1 MLHICDRIINL
12 INMENEK
19 ELNARILSLTELI
32 QEKYPE
38 ILKYLDEMPLTIPD
52 QKKPKINVQTLSNY
66 YDSLHNL
73 LKKHLV
79 ETANKE

>member
-1 MLHICDRIINL
+1 
-12 INMENEK
+12 MENEK

-38 ILKYLDEMPLTIPD
+38 ILKFLDEMPLTIPD
-52 QKKPKINVQTLSNY
+52 QRRPKINVHTLKNY
-66 YDSLHNL
+66 YDSIHNL
-73 LKKHLV
+73 LKKHIT